1 MILMVF
7 PHWAVADTA
16 LVIRGGGHSDPEI
29 RGRGSVSN
37 KYFFGPLGLNFGLKI
52 KGRGGGGGRAPPLDP
67 PLLIQQLCKFLVMNE
82 RV

>member
-52 KGRGGGGGRAPPLDP
+52 KGRGGGGRPGPTPGSATAYSAT
-67 PLLIQQLCKFLVMNE
+67 M
-82 RV
+82 

>member
-52 KGRGGGGGRAPPLDP
+52 KGRGGGGRPGPSPGSATAYSAT
-67 PLLIQQLCKFLVMNE
+67 M
-82 RV
+82 